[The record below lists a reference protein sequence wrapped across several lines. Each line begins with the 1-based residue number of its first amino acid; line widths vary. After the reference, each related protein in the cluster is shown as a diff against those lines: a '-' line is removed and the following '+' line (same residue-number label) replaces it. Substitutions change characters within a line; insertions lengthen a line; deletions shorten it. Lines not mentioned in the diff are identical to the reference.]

1 MWNYGLAFARSKG
14 YWRVG
19 LEVDSAGVVAGW
31 IGMRAGACWSKF
43 HNSFFYNM
51 NRWCSMYWKIVMA
64 IILMKTIE
72 PPIISMAFPSN
83 SNGSVYVICTSFKIP
98 RYCMC
103 LQSPVATPPGTT
115 QRTSSAWKKVGS
127 HGFHWWPFFKH
138 SILLCSVPLKTWR
151 PISFMLMTSNPPQFH
166 NPLMANLKHLLTLFM
181 VIIFL

>member
-1 MWNYGLAFARSKG
+1 
-14 YWRVG
+14 
-19 LEVDSAGVVAGW
+19 
-31 IGMRAGACWSKF
+31 
-43 HNSFFYNM
+43 M

-151 PISFMLMTSNPPQFH
+151 PISFMLMTNFFHADDVKPPPPPPISQSSNGQFKTFTYTFYG
-166 NPLMANLKHLLTLFM
+166 NYFFIKKITQSPVTGPITRKSDFRFRTSTPS
-181 VIIFL
+181 